1 MGDLRKQLVELAAA
15 VVRGNYNP
23 TEPPHGRWSRVQKWR
38 DHDAAVDRLKR
49 LGIAIKDIAD
59 GAAKEATDAI
69 RQIAAAIGTP
79 EGVDPIA
86 DLPGLVMMVQAV
98 AQRSESAAIA
108 DRTRRLELAYAL
120 DTDCADWESLTTIVR
135 VNACCHADLA
145 SALDKGT
152 GDGSSWSAMLN
163 DVRALR
169 ESAIVAADAVA
180 AERMAIGAWVR
191 DRDPDDMDRDHIA
204 RSIEHGDHID
214 DDAPPLPSL
223 RMVMLARDEAHKM
236 LARRAD
242 EVERQA
248 ARIRELFDENCALRA
263 DVASLHA
270 HTEATSPDGIGGT
283 SGSLA

>member
-86 DLPGLVMMVQAV
+86 DLSGLVMMVQAV
-98 AQRSESAAIA
+98 VQRAESAAIA

-120 DTDCADWESLTTIVR
+120 DTDCDDWESLTTIVR

-180 AERMAIGAWVR
+180 AERMAAVAFIRATKATPSSV
-191 DRDPDDMDRDHIA
+191 A

-223 RMVMLARDEAHKM
+223 RMALLLRDEAHKM
-236 LARRAD
+236 LTRRAD

-263 DVASLHA
+263 EVARLHA